1 MTKFYNNV
9 KSRLNKKGIN
19 GLTKADYLEAAK
31 QLGIVDLDD
40 VSTEQIVSGVDYLTL
55 SRSSQV
61 GSAIAPTTPPTLVQ
75 HQETENLSQ
84 DETEDD
90 EVSAIAPLEEDT
102 NESAIALLGEG
113 NNSSELAL
121 ANADELIQ
129 QAIESAPS
137 DIKQNLLIQYA
148 EREFQSAAELISF
161 KHQIDSQI
169 DDFLAKEL
177 HQTATD
183 RNDKWE
189 RLQQKIT
196 TNADKN
202 LAERKQSQ
210 SNFLGNLQAR
220 IAQFSSGHN

>member
-55 SRSSQV
+55 NRSSQV

-75 HQETENLSQ
+75 SQEPENLSQ
-84 DETEDD
+84 EETEDD
-90 EVSAIAPLEEDT
+90 EVSAIAPLEEGT
-102 NESAIALLGEG
+102 NESAIAPLEEG

-137 DIKQNLLIQYA
+137 DMKQNLLIQYA

-202 LAERKQSQ
+202 LVERKQSQ
-210 SNFLGNLQAR
+210 SK
-220 IAQFSSGHN
+220 